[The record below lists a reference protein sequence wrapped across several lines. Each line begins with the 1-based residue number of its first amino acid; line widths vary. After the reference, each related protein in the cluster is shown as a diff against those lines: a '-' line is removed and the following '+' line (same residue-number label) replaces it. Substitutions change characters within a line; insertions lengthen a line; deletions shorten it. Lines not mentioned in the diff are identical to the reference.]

1 MPNGGI
7 LMNRQKLAIILIG
20 CALVLALGAYLLIPK
35 QEENSTSLRQ
45 EVSPP
50 EETAQA
56 PAWVEKGQESEPDY
70 TPLQKKEQE
79 EEPTSEQTDTTAKIE
94 KEDKQPAPQVIEVEE
109 DSIVTF
115 SFVESLAEYLLKNFQ
130 PQDVNGKPATKVS
143 PKSLNMYFGL
153 ELKGFAVQV
162 QNIRTARS
170 SVLDYAFTP
179 DMVRTLHQIY
189 APAFLA
195 HLKET
200 ATNEQ
205 REYLVSGEKQLRIL
219 ENIEVA
225 SMLRLNAVR
234 LDQTASVFRT
244 LVSDPSLMDDAAS
257 YLQAAKAV
265 ERYNSQLQM
274 AIADNKD
281 VSNASD
287 RLKSA
292 IIQRERIKNS
302 IITKLG
308 NTCGGCSPS
317 DLFYL
322 AQWSYRRTLPQQS
335 DKTATFDAV
344 AETLEDMAERFRQE
358 AKKLAAS

>member
-1 MPNGGI
+1 
-7 LMNRQKLAIILIG
+7 MNRQKLAIILIG

-70 TPLQKKEQE
+70 TPPQKNEQE
-79 EEPTSEQTDTTAKIE
+79 EESPSEQTDTTAKVE

-153 ELKGFAVQV
+153 ELKGFAIQV

-225 SMLRLNAVR
+225 LEEVEEVR
-234 LDQTASVFRT
+234 
-244 LVSDPSLMDDAAS
+244 
-257 YLQAAKAV
+257 
-265 ERYNSQLQM
+265 
-274 AIADNKD
+274 KD
-281 VSNASD
+281 
-287 RLKSA
+287 
-292 IIQRERIKNS
+292 
-302 IITKLG
+302 
-308 NTCGGCSPS
+308 
-317 DLFYL
+317 
-322 AQWSYRRTLPQQS
+322 
-335 DKTATFDAV
+335 
-344 AETLEDMAERFRQE
+344 
-358 AKKLAAS
+358 